1 MGALAFNHFNIRAP
15 KPLLEEVRTFYVD
28 VVGLTEGFR
37 PAAPV
42 PGYWLYL
49 EALPILHLM
58 EWGDVIGTPA
68 RERGYLD
75 HVAFACDDLEGFIAK
90 LKTLDVGYT
99 QRDFDLTGGAFTQ
112 LELTDPVGTG
122 VELNFGQ

>member
-1 MGALAFNHFNIRAP
+1 MAVLAFNHFNIRAP

-28 VVGLTEGFR
+28 VVGLAEGFR
-37 PAAPV
+37 PAVPV

-49 EALPILHLM
+49 ETLPILHLM
-58 EWGDVIGTPA
+58 EWGDVLGTPA

-90 LKTLDVGYT
+90 LKYSRRGLYAKGF
-99 QRDFDLTGGAFTQ
+99 RFDRWSVYSAR
-112 LELTDPVGTG
+112 TDRSRRYRS
-122 VELNFGQ
+122 